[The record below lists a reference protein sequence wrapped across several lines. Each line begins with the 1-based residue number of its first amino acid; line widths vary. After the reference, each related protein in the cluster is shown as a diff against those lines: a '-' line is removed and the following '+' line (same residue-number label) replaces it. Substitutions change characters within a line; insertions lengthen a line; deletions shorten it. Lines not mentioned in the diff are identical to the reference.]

1 MKKQLPIS
9 TAITNGHLAMSSIRP
24 GIYRHYKG
32 NLYEV
37 IGTAQHS
44 ETEELMI
51 VYRALYG
58 DYGLWIRPLTMFE
71 ENIIHNGKHQARF
84 ALIQPF
90 NE

>member
-1 MKKQLPIS
+1 MTTIK
-9 TAITNGHLAMSSIRP
+9 P

-44 ETEELMI
+44 ETEEKMV

-58 DYGLWIRPLTMFE
+58 DFGLWVRPAGMFAE
-71 ENIIHNGKHQARF
+71 TITYNGRELPRF
-84 ALIQPF
+84 TCIKSF
-90 NE
+90 

>member
-1 MKKQLPIS
+1 
-9 TAITNGHLAMSSIRP
+9 MSSIRP